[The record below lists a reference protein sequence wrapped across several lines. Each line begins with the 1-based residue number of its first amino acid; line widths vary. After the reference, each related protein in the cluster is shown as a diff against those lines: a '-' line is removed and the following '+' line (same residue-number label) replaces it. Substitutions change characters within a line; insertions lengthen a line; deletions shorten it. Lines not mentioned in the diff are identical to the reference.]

1 MTTKELDWLRTSYDV
16 LSKYN
21 HDSSIKELIDS
32 TYYYQNR
39 SIFFYINNL
48 ISFSPKFYSY
58 YRKVFQHST
67 SYFANKKTR
76 ALWKNELPDKF
87 ADFFFYCEQD
97 TAESARLVTTLT
109 NWAAQPSYYTPEQLA
124 YLSRA
129 DQITDPTKKQTAFDK
144 FLEKID
150 RQQKI
155 NEQRAQQ
162 AFDSLSIRIKKNGAE
177 LGTLD
182 GRKELIKKKIFSRK
196 EIDAIFAANLLA
208 NIPSSESFK
217 TTAGIQSQRQW
228 NRDVLKISLAIQAGK
243 DPVKEFNAPPGTIPN
258 KQFPMIT
265 PLPMVPIT
273 GPGNKLHREVKPLT
287 VSYLGQEPP
296 QIVDSSGQPVSSST
310 YPRLVNKEGLP
321 LNKVSSGLV
330 DAEGKPL
337 SSTTVQPPQK
347 TPQLELP
354 DNLKTHPSIPISSI
368 QLPANFNP
376 SEEDLDIEDIEDQP
390 VEDEFIVDNGE
401 DDVEEEEQPEQP
413 QPSQGSSS
421 QPSRQTG
428 GKSTNPTNLL
438 GRRGAGQGLGKAAT
452 QKGTQLATKTAARA
466 AIMNPWVLGAI
477 AILCL
482 LFLLPIFFDLLKTS
496 APFSP
501 GGLGATPAI
510 AGELVKITKTG
521 TPAVGNP
528 GDPDEANIVYIITVT
543 YLGPGTADI
552 EVTDEI
558 DPQTEF
564 ISSNQPPSEIS
575 GQSIKWTLPN
585 LAPNKPEV
593 IDLTVNPTGRDF
605 YAVNQA
611 SANVTKTY
619 GGGSTG
625 GYSGTGLLPATLPPP
640 PPNWEAIK
648 KEALQ
653 SVNKFPSNIDVYK
666 EASTI
671 TGVPWELLAG
681 IHYIEG
687 NSNQNQ
693 SLVSGRIIGVDVETD
708 IPLSAC
714 NKANPGPGDPIRIRN
729 GCGFDTLLRSAIYG
743 GNHLKEKNDKKTPE
757 TFQEAVRALSKYNG
771 GGNRNCYLPG
781 DTRNPRTI
789 YQHCPREFEGE
800 DDIYPM
806 SQFDQKHSIMYK
818 VYCGD
823 GTPCATPELY
833 RRLGIMTIVRALLE
847 K

>member
-1 MTTKELDWLRTSYDV
+1 MTTKELEWLRGSFDL

-21 HDSSIKELIDS
+21 HDEKIRELVNNS
-32 TYYYQNR
+32 YFYNSR
-39 SIFFYINNL
+39 SVFFYIQNL
-48 ISFSPKFYSY
+48 IQFSPKFYGY
-58 YRKVFQHST
+58 YRKIFRYAT

-76 ALWKNELPDKF
+76 LLWKNELPDKF
-87 ADFFFYCEQD
+87 ADFFFFCEQD

-129 DQITDPTKKQTAFDK
+129 EQITDPTKKQTAFDK

-150 RQQKI
+150 HQQKI
-155 NEQRAQQ
+155 NEQQVQQ
-162 AFDSLSIRIKKNGAE
+162 AFDSLSIRIKKNSAA

-182 GRKELIKKKIFSRK
+182 GRKELIKKKVFSRK

-208 NIPSSESFK
+208 NIPNSQSFN
-217 TTAGIQSQRQW
+217 TNAGLQSQRQW
-228 NRDVLKISLAIQAGK
+228 NRDVLKISLAIQASK

-273 GPGNKLHREVKPLT
+273 GPGTKLHREVKPLT

-296 QIVDSSGQPVSSST
+296 QIVDSSGQPVSSAT
-310 YPRLVNKEGLP
+310 YPKLVNKEGLP
-321 LNKVSSGLV
+321 LNQVPTGLV
-330 DAEGKPL
+330 DTAGQPM
-337 SSTTVQPPQK
+337 SSTMVQPPQK

-354 DNLKTHPSIPISSI
+354 DNLKPHPSIPVSSI
-368 QLPANFNP
+368 QLPTNFNP
-376 SEEDLDIEDIEDQP
+376 SEEDLDIEEIEDQP

-401 DDVEEEEQPEQP
+401 EEDQPEQP
-413 QPSQGSSS
+413 QPSQRSSS
-421 QPSRQTG
+421 QPSGQTG
-428 GKSTNPTNLL
+428 DKYTNPAKLL
-438 GRRGAGQGLGKAAT
+438 GKRGTGQGLGRAAT
-452 QKGTQLATKTAARA
+452 QNGTQLAAKTATRA

-521 TPAVGNP
+521 TPEVGNP
-528 GDPDEANIVYIITVT
+528 GDPDEANIVYVITVT

-552 EVTDEI
+552 EVSDEI

-564 ISSNQPPSEIS
+564 ISSNHPPSEIS
-575 GQSIKWTLPN
+575 GQSIKWTLPG
-585 LAPNKPEV
+585 LTPNKPEV
-593 IDLTVNPTGRDF
+593 INLTVNPTGRDF

-611 SANVTKTY
+611 SANVTNTY

-625 GYSGTGLLPATLPPP
+625 GTSGYSGTGLLPATLPPP
-640 PPNWEAIK
+640 PSNWEAIK
-648 KEALQ
+648 REALQ

-666 EASTI
+666 EASAI

-681 IHYIEG
+681 IHYVEG
-687 NSNQNQ
+687 NSNSNQ
-693 SLVSGRIIGVDVETD
+693 SLVSGRPLNTYEPD
-708 IPLSAC
+708 IPVKLC
-714 NKANPGPGDPIRIRN
+714 NKISPGPADPIRIGA
-729 GCGFDTLLRSAIYG
+729 GCGFDTLIRSAVYG
-743 GNHLKEKNDKKTPE
+743 GELLKEKIGKVPE
-757 TFQEAVRALSKYNG
+757 TFQEAVTALSKYNG
-771 GGNRNCYLPG
+771 GGNRNCYLTG
-781 DTRNPRTI
+781 DVRNPRTI

-833 RRLGIMTIVRALLE
+833 KRLGIMTIVRALLE